1 MITCF
6 QNLQRCV
13 SLCLCWLCV
22 NNCTEKQI
30 WSWIYSKQIGH
41 DLHFCERFAFVTLPP
56 QVILSR
62 GFLSTWCQLIDSYI
76 ISVFLL
82 SWLLVHCCFFHCHT
96 FFFYLSF
103 SFFCLLNI
111 CLPKLIN
118 STGYWLPGLKQ
129 VVCAQSTHVPK
140 LNYQQRAYYPT
151 QPNYPHFQSWLSQD
165 ITREFCSKITGM
177 VHCAFLKTPEKRIQI
192 SHLLMKILERR
203 LAK

>member
-13 SLCLCWLCV
+13 SLCLCLLCV

-30 WSWIYSKQIGH
+30 WSGIYSKQIGH

-56 QVILSR
+56 QVLILSR
-62 GFLSTWCQLIDSYI
+62 GFLSTWCRLIDSYI
-76 ISVFLL
+76 IFFIVILLFFLL
-82 SWLLVHCCFFHCHT
+82 LLFIIVLVC
-96 FFFYLSF
+96 
-103 SFFCLLNI
+103 SFFLNI

-118 STGYWLPGLKQ
+118 STGYWLPGLQQ